1 MVQIQVIKIENIT
14 NITTVAVFASLLSQR
29 IRAFI
34 PVKYCQIT
42 FPKMSYQFILPCADR
57 RAPVFPSVMPAQYV
71 VDLRLLASL
80 IGKAAV

>member
-1 MVQIQVIKIENIT
+1 MVQIQVIKIE

-29 IRAFI
+29 IRAVI

-42 FPKMSYQFILPCADR
+42 FPTMSYQFILPCADR
-57 RAPVFPSVMPAQYV
+57 RGPVFPSVMPAQYV
-71 VDLRLLASL
+71 VDLRLLASP